1 MILVKAQQIS
11 AGEDCLCFRASFAG
25 RDLRLDLFR
34 GLGLW
39 VIFLD
44 HIPFNFVS
52 WVTFR
57 NYGFSDA
64 AEMFVFI
71 SGYTAGFVYGPAM
84 LQGRAIVATGRLL
97 KRCWQLYVTHVLLV
111 VIFIAEIAYV
121 GGKFDNPLFAEEFNV
136 FGFLRHPDVI
146 LTQALALKF
155 RPAGLDVL
163 PLYIVL
169 VLACPAILW
178 ALLRRPGWTLLAS
191 ALLYVLARRF
201 DWNFPSFP
209 SGQWFFN
216 PLAWQLLFVFGIWG
230 AVGGAGKL
238 GPWIEAPVIRAAAWV
253 YLVFAFLIVMTW
265 HVPQWAHFVPKW
277 LAYVMYPIDK
287 SNLHVLRLIH
297 FLALAAIII
306 QFVPRDW
313 WLLRRPVL
321 QPVVLCGQHSL
332 ALFCFGVFLSFIG
345 HIILVEISNVLA
357 VQFLVSAGGILLMVA
372 AAWLMTRYERAE
384 GRGPG
389 AGDFAVQEAANRL
402 DDGEP
407 DEAHVS

>member
-1 MILVKAQQIS
+1 LIVFS
-11 AGEDCLCFRASFAG
+11 AAFAG

-44 HIPFNFVS
+44 HIPFNVVS
-52 WVTFR
+52 WITLR

-97 KRCWQLYVTHVLLV
+97 KRCWQLYVTHVMLV
-111 VIFIAEIAYV
+111 VVFIAEIAYV

-136 FGFLRHPDVI
+136 FGFLRQPDVI

-216 PLAWQLLFVFGIWG
+216 PFAWQLLFVFGIWC
-230 AVGGAGKL
+230 AVGGAEKL
-238 GPWIEAPVIRAAAWV
+238 GPWIEASAIRAAAWI

-277 LAYVMYPIDK
+277 LAHVMYPIDK

-297 FLALAAIII
+297 FLALAAIISH
-306 QFVPRDW
+306 FVPRDW

-321 QPVVLCGQHSL
+321 QPVILCGQHSL
-332 ALFCFGVFLSFIG
+332 ALFCFGVCLSFVG
-345 HIILVEISNVLA
+345 HIILVEISNILA
-357 VQFLVSAGGILLMVA
+357 AQFLVSAGGIVLMVGT
-372 AAWLMTRYERAE
+372 AWLMTRYEMAE

-389 AGDFAVQEAANRL
+389 AGDFAAQEAAHRP

-407 DEAHVS
+407 EGAHVS